1 MKTIGEI
8 TTRYRSH
15 FLISLE
21 KKNVEC
27 KKIFKSLK
35 SFGKF
40 LRHLKPVNEPL
51 QCVNLY
57 FFYFKKSQQETDIIS
72 HHQYFNL
79 LRAFICTQG
88 HVFTGLSWH
97 VAGL

>member
-1 MKTIGEI
+1 M
-8 TTRYRSH
+8 
-15 FLISLE
+15 
-21 KKNVEC
+21 
-27 KKIFKSLK
+27 
-35 SFGKF
+35 
-40 LRHLKPVNEPL
+40 
-51 QCVNLY
+51 NLY